1 MQTEKISETAILI
14 DSIKR
19 ILTRL
24 LSKNED
30 LNKASKLLLLNIKV
44 LNDQDVRTLKYDDFK
59 KILQYIDDNVIS
71 YINDISTAG

>member
-30 LNKASKLLLLNIKV
+30 LKKASKLLLLNIKV

>member
-44 LNDQDVRTLKYDDFK
+44 LNDRDVRTLKYDDFK